1 MKVAHAT
8 IEDLPQIVD
17 IYNQA
22 ISAGQR
28 TADTA
33 AFSLDDRLEWFA
45 SHSADKYP
53 LLVAKEGDEV
63 LGYLTLSA
71 YRFGR
76 KALSR
81 TAEISYYIHFDHHRK
96 GVASQLIDAAFS
108 MCPSLQINT
117 LIAILIGCN
126 QGSIGI
132 LDKYGF
138 KEWGRFPNI
147 VEIEEERFDHLYY
160 GLHLQS

>member
-1 MKVAHAT
+1 MKVSHAT

-17 IYNQA
+17 IYNQS
-22 ISAGQR
+22 ILAGQR
-28 TADTA
+28 TADTE
-33 AFSLDDRLEWFA
+33 AFTIDDRYEWFT
-45 SHSADKYP
+45 SHSMEKYP
-53 LLVAKEGDEV
+53 LLVAKESNDV
-63 LGYLTLSA
+63 LGYLTLST

-81 TAEISYYIHFDHHRK
+81 TAEISYYIHFNHHRK
-96 GVASQLIDAAFS
+96 GVASQLIDVAFA
-108 MCPSLQINT
+108 MCPSLEIKT
-117 LIAILIGCN
+117 LIAILMGCN

-147 VEIEEERFDHLYY
+147 VEIGEEQFDHLYY
-160 GLHLQS
+160 GLHL